1 MISLISASTALLLVF
16 GAGFGATMV
25 LFRNSRAVSLA
36 EIITLS
42 WLFGAGA
49 ISLSL
54 WLFGMLLRGVSLQ
67 MAVTLVAVGFSVTGV
82 AQLRRNKVSMRFSR
96 PRGWIESMLG
106 LVLCLEITLVFLL
119 TFKHT
124 LGWDGLVIW
133 ELKARYAYLNGGAL
147 PVAYFSDPT
156 RVFSHPE
163 YPLFLPM
170 LETWLYFWI
179 GDCDQYWIK
188 LISPIFYVAGVIFV
202 GQAASFWSGRR
213 WIGLVAADLFLLV
226 PFLTRVAGGVVVGY
240 ADVPLSVFYFV
251 AFIYLVNVS
260 RGDFEASLPV
270 FILLA
275 AILPWIKREGI
286 VLWFVVA
293 ACGSFMIWRRRGI
306 WRAALALLPGFV
318 VILSWQIYLA
328 AMHASPA
335 RDFLSLGVSS
345 LRSNFHR
352 LGPVVVSLVQEATT
366 ISHWSLLWFGAP
378 LALFCIVM
386 RDRSIRVTLLV
397 ICSVAPLAFY
407 CCVYLFSAWPDY
419 LQHVQRSLPRLLWHV
434 APLSIFA
441 IALTLAPSS
450 RITRSEAER

>member
-1 MISLISASTALLLVF
+1 VIISLILASVALLLVF
-16 GAGFGATMV
+16 GLGFGVSTV
-25 LFRNSRAVSLA
+25 LFRKTRSVSLV

-67 MAVTLVAVGFSVTGV
+67 MAVALVAVGFSVIGI
-82 AQLRRNKVSMRFSR
+82 AQLRRNKVSVRFSR
-96 PRGWIESMLG
+96 PRNWIEFTLA
-106 LVLCLEITLVFLL
+106 LVLCLEIALVFLL

-147 PVAYFSDPT
+147 PVAYFSDAT

-188 LISPIFYVAGVIFV
+188 LISPIFYVTGVIFV
-202 GQAASFWSGRR
+202 GQAASSWSGKR
-213 WIGLVAADLFLLV
+213 WIGLVAANLFLLV
-226 PFLTRVAGGVVVGY
+226 PFLTRMSGGVVLGY

-251 AFIYLVNVS
+251 AFIYLLKIS
-260 RGDFEASLPV
+260 RGDFETSLPV

-275 AILPWIKREGI
+275 AMLPWIKREGI

-293 ACGSFMIWRRRGI
+293 ACGSFMIWRRGI
-306 WRAALALLPGFV
+306 WRAALALLPGLA
-318 VILSWQIYLA
+318 VIVGWQIYLA

-335 RDFLSLGVSS
+335 RDFLSVGMSS

-352 LGPVVVSLVQEATT
+352 LGPVIVSLMQEATT

-378 LALFCIVM
+378 LALFCIVI
-386 RDRSIRVTLLV
+386 RDRSLRATLLV

-407 CCVYLFSAWPDY
+407 CCVYVFSAWPDY
-419 LQHVQRSLPRLLWHV
+419 LQHAQTSLPRLLWHI
-434 APLSIFA
+434 APLAIFA

-450 RITRSEAER
+450 PITRSEAER